1 MGNGYEYSLMTD
13 DLEHCYICH
22 KKAIQRHHIF
32 NASNRKHST
41 DDHLW
46 IPVCLECH
54 IKIHNE
60 RSQRLNYCLKQD
72 GQWKFEE
79 THTHDEYMA
88 RYGKNYL

>member
-1 MGNGYEYSLMTD
+1 MTD

-22 KKAIQRHHIF
+22 KQAIQRHHVF
-32 NASNRKHST
+32 NASNRGHAT

-46 IPVCLECH
+46 IPVCLDCH

-60 RSQRLNYCLKQD
+60 RSQRLNYSLKRD
-72 GQWKFEE
+72 GQLAYEE
-79 THTHDEYMA
+79 DHTRDEFMK